1 MKAYC
6 AGPDTNGL
14 IVAICLAFNREE
26 AHFFSQCKMSL
37 LALRDR
43 YCAATECPL
52 LRGIATFPATRS
64 KQRF

>member
-26 AHFFSQCKMSL
+26 AHFFLQCKMSL
-37 LALRDR
+37 LGVSRHG
-43 YCAATECPL
+43 TEG
-52 LRGIATFPATRS
+52 RIRS
-64 KQRF
+64 FLTHSDTCRP